1 MKPVEP
7 IEVFW
12 EECKQATF
20 GRAFWVAVSHP
31 KWHDTELFWLR
42 DLCQRPYATKRAVR
56 RAIRRVVKYLRQARF
71 VRGWTPDM
79 DLPPGYPSVIVY
91 TEFISGR
98 RYYGIAVKDGKS
110 LVFFDAY
117 SPLDGRISFNR
128 RDVAERH
135 AEALAEALRKAQERE
150 WENR

>member
-1 MKPVEP
+1 MEKALS
-7 IEVFW
+7 FS
-12 EECKQATF
+12 T
-20 GRAFWVAVSHP
+20 
-31 KWHDTELFWLR
+31 L
-42 DLCQRPYATKRAVR
+42 
-56 RAIRRVVKYLRQARF
+56 IRR
-71 VRGWTPDM
+71 
-79 DLPPGYPSVIVY
+79 
-91 TEFISGR
+91 
-98 RYYGIAVKDGKS
+98 S